1 MKNLLVVLCI
11 LLSINACQI
20 STDDNGD
27 TNIKISEDAFKNIA
41 KTLENGLKEE
51 GEKHKER
58 RERGDTVA
66 LHYDDLKAFLPNIS
80 GYQTDGDAKGNVAKV
95 TGFGYSQVEQQYS
108 NGSDRVTVKIA
119 DYNGAAGLFGVATAA
134 IKGGIHIESDKQ
146 IIKGLDLGVQD
157 VAGIE
162 TWKKQQKNANITMA
176 VGTRFVVTIKAT
188 NQDNTNFVKGVA
200 KNLPLDKM
208 VNL

>member
-1 MKNLLVVLCI
+1 MTLCI
-11 LLSINACQI
+11 LLSVNACQI

-41 KTLENGLKEE
+41 KTLEDGLKAE
-51 GEKHKER
+51 GEKQQAR
-58 RERGDTVA
+58 REKGDTVA
-66 LHYDDLKAFLPNIS
+66 LHYKDLEAFLPSIS
-80 GYQTDGDAKGNVAKV
+80 GYRTDGEAKGNAAKV
-95 TGFGYSQVEQQYS
+95 TGFGYSQIEQKYS
-108 NGSDRVTVKIA
+108 NGSDKVTVKIA

-134 IKGGIHIESDKQ
+134 IKSGIHIESDNQ
-146 IIKGLDLGVQD
+146 IIKGLDLGMQD

-188 NQDNTNFVKGVA
+188 NQDDTDFVKGVA
-200 KNLPLDKM
+200 KNLPLNKM